1 MTDIAILNS
10 QTHRTVRV
18 NASAGAPL
26 GDNRGFVPVILGEF
40 TMIAAHYPILF
51 SKDSENGAFYP
62 GAMLGFDLEE
72 NLFLEGQ
79 ANGTY
84 RPLNLQRG
92 PFLTAGDDL
101 VIDLAHP
108 RVGASDGQALFGED
122 GQPSAYLESIM
133 ALMRQLHAGYQQ
145 TRQFIDTLLG
155 LKLLEAIDLDVGF
168 DDGTK
173 RQIEGLYTVN
183 TEALRALPDATV
195 LDLFHRGYLQLI
207 YTVIGSLKQVPVLA
221 RRKNAQGLGATD
233 PVSSL

>member
-1 MTDIAILNS
+1 VTDIAILNS

-40 TMIAAHYPILF
+40 TVIAAHYPILF

-72 NLFLEGQ
+72 NLFLEAH
-79 ANGTY
+79 ANGAY

-92 PFLTAGDDL
+92 PFLTAGEDL

-108 RVGASDGQALFGED
+108 RVGAPDGQALFGED
-122 GQPSAYLESIM
+122 GQPSAYLDSIT

-145 TRQFIDTLLG
+145 TSQFIDTLLG

-173 RQIEGLYTVN
+173 RQIEGLYTIN
-183 TEALRALPDATV
+183 TDTLRALPYAIV
-195 LDLFHRGYLQLI
+195 LDLFRRGYLQLI

-233 PVSSL
+233 PVSAL